1 MEDPRTLAARVG
13 ERLARRG
20 FLLATAESCTGGGIA
35 EAITAVAGSSGWF
48 DRGFVTYSNLSKQE
62 MLGVSPTTL
71 AAHGAVSEPI
81 AREMAMGALT
91 HSAAQVGV
99 AVTGIAGPGG
109 GSAEKP
115 VGTVCF
121 AWIMTTGGME
131 DAGLGELVVCAS
143 TRYFTGEREGIRRQ
157 AVATALAGVE
167 EMLRGE

>member
-20 FLLATAESCTGGGIA
+20 FLLAPAESCPGGGIA

-91 HSAAQVGV
+91 HSAAQAGV

-115 VGTVCF
+115 VGTVRF

-157 AVATALAGVE
+157 AVAAALAGVE